1 MRKVRTMKS
10 AVAALTLIGTA
21 RVAARGLS
29 EREDAINRRINS
41 LPDELAPVVWLPM
54 QAGALA
60 APFLIG
66 GVAAVAT
73 RSTEPALSIVSAGFN
88 AWLGAKAVK
97 KAVGRGRPYD
107 FDHETRLRLGTKTD
121 GSLGFI
127 SGHAAVAFAV
137 ASAISDR
144 VGPRAGAAMY
154 AAAVAAS
161 LSRVYVGAHLP
172 LDVVGGAAFGVLVG
186 DASNRIV
193 TRVERTAVA
202 SASAPCPRR
211 STRGASR

>member
-1 MRKVRTMKS
+1 MKS
-10 AVAALTLIGTA
+10 VVAALTLIGTA
-21 RVAARGLS
+21 RVASRGLS
-29 EREDAINRRINS
+29 GREEAINRRING
-41 LPDELAPVVWLPM
+41 LPDELAPVAWLPM

-66 GVAAVAT
+66 GIAAVRT
-73 RSTEPALSIVSAGFN
+73 HSREPALSIVSAGFN

-97 KAVGRGRPYD
+97 KSVGRGRPYD
-107 FDHETRLRLGTKTD
+107 FDQETKLRLGTETD

-137 ASAISDR
+137 ASVISDR

-154 AAAVAAS
+154 AVAVTAS
-161 LSRVYVGAHLP
+161 LSRIYVGAHLP

-186 DASNRIV
+186 DASN
-193 TRVERTAVA
+193 
-202 SASAPCPRR
+202 
-211 STRGASR
+211 